1 MPQADINQPEIVFA
15 GRSNVGKSSLVNF
28 LVNRK
33 TLASTSATPGHT
45 TQFHFFNIN
54 QDRSVYLPHFRLVD
68 VPGLGYAETGNA
80 PGDTSGTQDSW
91 RSLLDRYISVRE
103 PLAAVFHLIDSR
115 HKITST
121 DTLVSNFT
129 CLNYI

>member
-1 MPQADINQPEIVFA
+1 MNND
-15 GRSNVGKSSLVNF
+15 RSNVGKSSLVNF

-33 TLASTSATPGHT
+33 TLASTSSTPGHT

-54 QDRSVYLPHFRLVD
+54 KDRSDYLPHFRLVD
-68 VPGLGYAETGNA
+68 VPGLGYAET
-80 PGDTSGTQDSW
+80 DTTNIQDSW

-115 HKITST
+115 HKITPT
-121 DTLVSNFT
+121 DEQVFTRQLVYVFNIS
-129 CLNYI
+129 I